1 MRLARSSL
9 DTVVLINERRD
20 NVYVALIRRR
30 TLTVVGAALLTA
42 LTVALA
48 AAGGSQQKLYLGTDL
63 HFTGPDSTAG
73 TWVASGAIED
83 SGTAAVQHLALT
95 PIADSGMA
103 RLSGDETFTSS
114 KGSIVTSFEGQ
125 AFPAT
130 GPHQVGKGRFE
141 IVSGT
146 GAYAGIQGGG
156 TFVVVADALSNQV
169 IGTEEGSVEQ

>member
-1 MRLARSSL
+1 M
-9 DTVVLINERRD
+9 
-20 NVYVALIRRR
+20 YVALIRRR

-42 LTVALA
+42 LTITLAA
-48 AAGGSQQKLYLGTDL
+48 AAGGSQQKLYLGMDL
-63 HFTGPDSTAG
+63 HFTGPASTAG

-156 TFVVVADALSNQV
+156 TFVVVGDALSNQV
-169 IGTEEGSVEQ
+169 IGTEEGSAEQ